1 VKSKEVVT
9 PEASKSVEKKNPS
22 KEVTADGD
30 GFPTRKSLSTKSTKV
45 VAPEPSKVTKVVAPE
60 PSKAG
65 TPETS
70 KTIGAKNV
78 DKKASERGV
87 DSSSRKS
94 ASAKPTNVVT
104 PEPSTLVI
112 MSPTCVSVYQ
122 SF

>member
-1 VKSKEVVT
+1 MKSKEVVT
-9 PEASKSVEKKNPS
+9 PETSKSVEKKNPS

-30 GFPTRKSLSTKSTKV
+30 GLLTRKSLSTESTKI
-45 VAPEPSKVTKVVAPE
+45 VAPE

-65 TPETS
+65 TPEAS

-94 ASAKPTNVVT
+94 ASAKSVNVVT
-104 PEPSTLVI
+104 PEPSPLVI
-112 MSPTCVSVYQ
+112 MSCLC
-122 SF
+122 